1 MSLQPPRACLL
12 LCLSAALLLHPA
24 LLTAETE
31 PATEP
36 TAEKSPEKEKKPFPG
51 RNVKRVDG
59 ITFAEN
65 PGRFYLPVNE
75 AAKLLGWPVAHD
87 EAKGTVT
94 LREKVIPYGQLRRFV
109 EGEYLVHMTHLIQSG
124 AVIEKSGDKSR
135 VLVTWGKK
143 EFLLIDAPQK
153 TRIDLTTQRLRSWQ
167 GKRLVLDCHISSGK
181 YGTPVGEYEAGP
193 YKARQHY
200 SRLFNRASMPYSV
213 QFYGHY
219 FIHGFKTVPDYPA
232 SKGCIRM
239 HLDQGNP
246 AKFFYEWV
254 KVGTPVIVYRSEE
267 KEG

>member
-1 MSLQPPRACLL
+1 MLL
-12 LCLSAALLLHPA
+12 AALSLPA
-24 LLTAETE
+24 SLRSDEVEDPSELTAEE
-31 PATEP
+31 
-36 TAEKSPEKEKKPFPG
+36 SPEKAEKPFPG
-51 RNVKRVDG
+51 RKVKRVPG

-75 AAKLLGWPVAHD
+75 AAKLLDWQVLHD

-94 LREKVIPYGQLRRFV
+94 LREQVIPYGNLRRFV
-109 EGEYLVHMTHLIQSG
+109 EGEYLVHMTHLIQCG
-124 AVIEKSGDKSR
+124 AVIEKSEDRNK
-135 VLVTWGKK
+135 VLVTWGNR
-143 EFLLIDAPQK
+143 EFLLIDAPQSTK
-153 TRIDLTTQRLRSWQ
+153 IDLTTQRLRSWQ
-167 GKRLVLDCHISSGK
+167 GKRLVLDCHISSGQ

-200 SRLFNRASMPYSV
+200 SRLFRGASMPYSV
-213 QFYGHY
+213 QFFGHY

-254 KVGTPVIVYRSEE
+254 KVGTPVTVYRSEA
-267 KEG
+267 KG